1 MKRNSIYSVVVW
13 LLFTGNAIAQYGV
26 SSIFEELPADS
37 ISKPAK
43 DLHTALKPQ
52 IRQNEYLSWSKT
64 DSVRSNYCFIA
75 PAVDLNGGYASQ
87 LSYRAGLGLNLQAQ
101 AGKWFFKLGAIG
113 GAGSVDSLFNT
124 RSFYYEEKGSNYY
137 YTDIRTRISY
147 TPNEIFNFQVGLDNQ
162 FIGEGSRSLF
172 LGDYGV
178 PHPFAQIRTK
188 FWRIEYTV
196 MYQFMR
202 EHTPGAWK
210 SKYATS
216 HHISLNAAKWLNIG
230 VFETVLFQPKDT
242 LLNRGYEVEYLNPV
256 IFLRPQEYSLGSS
269 DNVLI
274 GVSLD
279 AKFGNHMFY
288 SQGVLD
294 EFNLSEIRKNPTWWA
309 NKYGLQAGIKGR
321 FYPVI
326 GPLFYRIEY
335 NMSRPYNYSH
345 INEMQAYGNQGHVL
359 AHPLGSNFHELLA
372 ELKWQKGKYL
382 LKFFTTYRLKG
393 EDKDG
398 FSYGGNI
405 YQSYML
411 RPEDYGHFTG
421 RGLGRNTSRTIL
433 TFDYEVYRPARI
445 HAFVE
450 NHLLIQGNTGEV
462 NYYPV
467 IGIRSQLWNDYRN
480 Y

>member
-1 MKRNSIYSVVVW
+1 MRINGKHIVFVV
-13 LLFTGNAIAQYGV
+13 LLFAGKVSAQYGV
-26 SSIFEELPADS
+26 SSIFEELPSDS
-37 ISKPAK
+37 IPKKAT
-43 DLHTALKPQ
+43 DLHTALKPA
-52 IRQNEYLSWSKT
+52 IRQHQFSSWKK
-64 DSVRSNYCFIA
+64 DEPARDNFFFIA
-75 PAVDLNGGYASQ
+75 PAVDVNGGYSNQ
-87 LSYRAGLGLNLQAQ
+87 LNYRTGLGLNLQAQ
-101 AGKWFFKLGAIG
+101 TGKWFFRLGAMG
-113 GAGSVDSLFNT
+113 GIGSVDSLFNT
-124 RSFYYEEKGSNYY
+124 RSFYYEAKGKNYY
-137 YTDIRTRISY
+137 YADIRTRISY

-178 PHPFAQIRTK
+178 PHPFAQIRTR
-188 FWRIEYTV
+188 FWRMEYTV
-196 MYQFMR
+196 LYQFMR

-216 HHISLNAAKWLNIG
+216 HHISLNPTKWLNIG
-230 VFETVLFQPKDT
+230 IFETVLFQPKDT

-256 IFLRPQEYSLGSS
+256 IFFRPQEYSIGSS
-269 DNVLI
+269 DNILI

-288 SQGVLD
+288 SQGILD
-294 EFNLSEIRKNPTWWA
+294 EFNLAEIRKNPTWWA
-309 NKYGLQAGIKGR
+309 VKYGVQLGVKGR
-321 FYPVI
+321 FHPSF
-326 GPLFYRIEY
+326 GSLFYRVEY

-359 AHPLGSNFHELLA
+359 AHPLGSNFHEIIG

-382 LKFFTTYRLKG
+382 VKFFTTYRLKG

-411 RPEDYGHFTG
+411 RPEDYGFFTG
-421 RGLGRNTSRTIL
+421 RGLGMNTSRTIL
-433 TFDYEVYRPARI
+433 TFDYEVYKPAKI

-450 NHLLIQGNTGEV
+450 NHLLIQGNTGAV